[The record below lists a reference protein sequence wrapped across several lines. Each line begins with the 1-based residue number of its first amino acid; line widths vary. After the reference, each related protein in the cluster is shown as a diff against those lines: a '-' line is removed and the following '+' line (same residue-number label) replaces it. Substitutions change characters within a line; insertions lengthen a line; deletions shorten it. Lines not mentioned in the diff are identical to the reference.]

1 MRRIALLL
9 ALVSPL
15 AAGGCSTWIDR
26 EQLDLCRRVLPALHP
41 DGTELREI
49 RFAPERAGDRGGI
62 RIDYAAREPA
72 AETRIR
78 YAVCRFGN
86 PDRGERLDLSAL
98 VTDTGSLGE
107 ARLLFL
113 KRFWLGRPD
122 IASDVAPPTPA
133 VTEVRRGLAYAA
145 QQGINAIVLA
155 AIYGLLAT
163 AYSLIYGLVGR
174 IILSFGEIAV
184 VGAYGV
190 IGGVAAAL
198 TFGVSNP
205 FGGFALA
212 LMLAVSLS
220 GLWSW
225 FVGKSVIA
233 PLHAGNRLGQPIL
246 VATIAVALSIQEF
259 LRLFQGVREQW
270 LPPLPL
276 EPVALARSGSFVVT
290 VSPVQIWIG
299 TAAVAATLGL
309 LAVMRCTSLGR
320 QWRAF
325 ADDPVAARL
334 FGVSPARILSA
345 TFVLAGLSAGLA
357 GWVIA
362 IYYGNVSFSM
372 GTILG
377 LKALLAAIIG
387 GIGRIEGA
395 LLGGILIGLVETA
408 WSAYFSIDMRD
419 IVVFSILIVMFV
431 LRPGGLLG
439 ISGPQVR
446 DV

>member
-1 MRRIALLL
+1 MVLLL
-9 ALVSPL
+9 ALLSPL
-15 AAGGCSTWIDR
+15 AASGCSTWIDR
-26 EQLDLCRRVLPALHP
+26 ERLDLCRRVLPALHP
-41 DGTELREI
+41 ADTELREI
-49 RFAPERAGDRGGI
+49 RFAPEPAGDRGGI
-62 RIDYAAREPA
+62 RIDYAAREPG

-78 YAVCRFGN
+78 YAVCRFGS
-86 PDRGERLDLSAL
+86 PARGERLDLMAL
-98 VTDTGSLGE
+98 DTDTGALGE

-122 IASDVAPPTPA
+122 IAAEVAPASPA
-133 VTEVRRGLAYAA
+133 VAEVGRGLAYAT
-145 QQGINAIVLA
+145 QQGLNAIVLA

-184 VGAYGV
+184 VGAYGAV
-190 IGGVAAAL
+190 GGVVAAL
-198 TFGVSNP
+198 TFGFGNP
-205 FGGFALA
+205 LGGFALA
-212 LMLAVSLS
+212 LALAVSLS

-233 PLHAGNRLGQPIL
+233 PLHESNRPGQPIL

-259 LRLFQGVREQW
+259 LRLSQGVREHW

-276 EPVALARSGSFVVT
+276 EPIPLARSGAFVVT
-290 VSPVQIWIG
+290 VSQVQIWVG

-309 LAVMRCTSLGR
+309 LAIMGRTSLGR

-325 ADDPVAARL
+325 ADDPVAATL
-334 FGVSPARILSA
+334 FGVSPARILAA
-345 TFVLAGLSAGLA
+345 TFALAGLSAGLA

-362 IYYGNVSFSM
+362 VYYGNVSFSM

-395 LLGGILIGLVETA
+395 LLGGVLIGLMEAA
-408 WSAYFSIDMRD
+408 WSAYFNIDMRD

-439 ISGPQVR
+439 IAGPRPREV
-446 DV
+446 